1 MNELHAWLGD
11 ALIGRLQF
19 VDARIDLPCDEAVWG
34 GDARTCRQLPPIQGG
49 ARPLR
54 PSSRANRRG
63 KAPFGILSLS
73 LHRLSAR
80 NRAPRGF

>member
-49 ARPLR
+49 
-54 PSSRANRRG
+54 RG
-63 KAPFGILSLS
+63 
-73 LHRLSAR
+73 H
-80 NRAPRGF
+80 